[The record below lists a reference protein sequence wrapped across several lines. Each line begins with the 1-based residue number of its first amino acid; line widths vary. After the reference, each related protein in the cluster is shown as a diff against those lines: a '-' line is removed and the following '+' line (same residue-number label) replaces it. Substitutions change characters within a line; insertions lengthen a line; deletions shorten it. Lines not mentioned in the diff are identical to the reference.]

1 MRSNFGF
8 QAIREIPDTILQGV
22 QSNPMTSKLLRF
34 FIASVFAVSIGALA
48 QSDGNAAALPS
59 APSSPVVAAA
69 GGSKIGTINI
79 EQAIFASNE
88 GQRDFEVLGKKLEP
102 KETELKGQ
110 KDEIDSLKKQLD
122 TQGPK
127 LNDDARGNLVKQ
139 IEDKQKRFERS
150 AQDAREDMQAQQ
162 NEIAQRILQKMAP
175 MLVKYAGD
183 NGYGLILDTSN
194 PWPNGP
200 VVWNG
205 PAVDITKIVVDSYN
219 AQSGVPAPVRPAT
232 TKPAT
237 GAPASR
243 PAAKPQTTTP
253 TTPK

>member
-1 MRSNFGF
+1 M
-8 QAIREIPDTILQGV
+8 I
-22 QSNPMTSKLLRF
+22 SKLLRF
-34 FIASVFAVSIGALA
+34 FTATVFAFSIAALA

-59 APSSPVVAAA
+59 APGSPAVVAAA

-102 KETELKGQ
+102 KETELKSQ

-127 LNDDARGNLVKQ
+127 LNDDARGTLVKQ

-162 NEIAQRILQKMAP
+162 NEIAQQKMAP
-175 MLVKYAGD
+175 MLVKYAGE

-205 PAVDITKIVVDSYN
+205 PSVDITKVIVDSYN
-219 AQSGVPAPVRPAT
+219 VQSGVAAPVRPAG
-232 TKPAT
+232 TKPQT

-243 PAAKPQTTTP
+243 PAPTTKPP
-253 TTPK
+253 ATTPK

>member
-1 MRSNFGF
+1 
-8 QAIREIPDTILQGV
+8 
-22 QSNPMTSKLLRF
+22 MTSKLLRF
-34 FIASVFAVSIGALA
+34 FTTIAFVFSIAAMA
-48 QSDGNAAALPS
+48 QTGGNAAALPS
-59 APSSPVVAAA
+59 APSTVNSPVAAAA

-122 TQGPK
+122 TQGTK
-127 LNDDARGNLVKQ
+127 LNDEARGTLVKQ

-175 MLVKYAGD
+175 MLVKYAGE
-183 NGYGLILDTSN
+183 NGYGLLLDTSS

-200 VVWNG
+200 VIWNG
-205 PAVDITKIVVDSYN
+205 PAVDITKVIVEAYN
-219 AQSGVPAPVRPAT
+219 VQSGVAAPVRPTNA
-232 TKPAT
+232 KPAA

-243 PAAKPQTTTP
+243 PAPSKPQPPTP

>member
-1 MRSNFGF
+1 
-8 QAIREIPDTILQGV
+8 
-22 QSNPMTSKLLRF
+22 MTKFLRF
-34 FIASVFAVSIGALA
+34 FTATAFAFALAALA
-48 QSDGNAAALPS
+48 QTDGNAAALPS

-88 GQRDFEVLGKKLEP
+88 GQRDFETLSKKLEP
-102 KETELKGQ
+102 KESELKGQ

-122 TQGPK
+122 TQGTK

-139 IEDKQKRFERS
+139 IEDKQKRLERS
-150 AQDAREDMQAQQ
+150 AQDAREDAQAQQ

-200 VVWNG
+200 VIWNG
-205 PAVDITKIVVDSYN
+205 PAVDLTKVIVEAYN
-219 AQSGVPAPVRPAT
+219 VQSGVAAPVRTTP
-232 TKPAT
+232 TKPAA

-243 PAAKPQTTTP
+243 PAPPAAKPQTTTP
-253 TTPK
+253 AAK

>member
-1 MRSNFGF
+1 
-8 QAIREIPDTILQGV
+8 
-22 QSNPMTSKLLRF
+22 MTSKLLRF
-34 FIASVFAVSIGALA
+34 FTTIAFVFSIAALA
-48 QSDGNAAALPS
+48 QTGGNAAALPS
-59 APSSPVVAAA
+59 APSAANSPVAAVA

-122 TQGPK
+122 TQGTK
-127 LNDDARGNLVKQ
+127 LNDEARGTLVKQ

-175 MLVKYAGD
+175 MLVKYAGE
-183 NGYGLILDTSN
+183 NGYGLLLDTSS

-200 VVWNG
+200 VIWNG
-205 PAVDITKIVVDSYN
+205 PAVDITKVIVEAYN
-219 AQSGVPAPVRPAT
+219 VQSGVAAPVRPT
-232 TKPAT
+232 TAKPAA

-243 PAAKPQTTTP
+243 PAPSKPQPTTP

>member
-1 MRSNFGF
+1 
-8 QAIREIPDTILQGV
+8 
-22 QSNPMTSKLLRF
+22 MTSKLLRF
-34 FIASVFAVSIGALA
+34 FTATAFVFSIAAMA
-48 QSDGNAAALPS
+48 QTGGNAPVLPS
-59 APSSPVVAAA
+59 APSAAASATNSPVAAAA

-110 KDEIDSLKKQLD
+110 KDEIDGLKKQLD
-122 TQGPK
+122 TQGTK
-127 LNDDARGNLVKQ
+127 LNDESRGTLVKQ

-175 MLVKYAGD
+175 MLVKYAGE
-183 NGYGLILDTSN
+183 NGYGLLLDTSS

-200 VVWNG
+200 VIWNG
-205 PAVDITKIVVDSYN
+205 PAVDITKVIVEAYN
-219 AQSGVPAPVRPAT
+219 AQSGVAAPIRPT
-232 TKPAT
+232 TAKPSA

-243 PAAKPQTTTP
+243 PAPSRPQTPAP

>member
-1 MRSNFGF
+1 
-8 QAIREIPDTILQGV
+8 
-22 QSNPMTSKLLRF
+22 MTSKLLRF
-34 FIASVFAVSIGALA
+34 CAATVFTLSTAALA
-48 QSDGNAAALPS
+48 QTGGNAAALPS
-59 APSSPVVAAA
+59 APGSAPPPVVAAG
-69 GGSKIGTINI
+69 GGSKVGTVNI

-88 GQRDFEVLGKKLEP
+88 GQRDFDILGKKLEP

-139 IEDKQKRFERS
+139 IEDKQKRFER
-150 AQDAREDMQAQQ
+150 AGTDFREDMQAQQ

-175 MLVKYAGD
+175 MMVKYASD
-183 NGYGLILDTSN
+183 NGYGILLDTSS

-200 VVWNG
+200 VVWNN
-205 PAVDITKIVVDSYN
+205 VEITKPIVDAYN
-219 AQSGVPAPVRPAT
+219 AQSGVPAPVRTNPTKPSAGPAASRPAPTT

-237 GAPASR
+237 TAPA
-243 PAAKPQTTTP
+243 
-253 TTPK
+253 PK

>member
-1 MRSNFGF
+1 M
-8 QAIREIPDTILQGV
+8 I
-22 QSNPMTSKLLRF
+22 SKLLRF
-34 FIASVFAVSIGALA
+34 FTATVFAFSIAALA

-59 APSSPVVAAA
+59 APGSPAVVAAA

-127 LNDDARGNLVKQ
+127 LNDDARGTLVKQ

-205 PAVDITKIVVDSYN
+205 PAVDITKVIVDSYN
-219 AQSGVPAPVRPAT
+219 VQSGVAAPTRPAG
-232 TKPAT
+232 TKPQS

-243 PAAKPQTTTP
+243 PAPSTKPP
-253 TTPK
+253 ATTPK

>member
-1 MRSNFGF
+1 
-8 QAIREIPDTILQGV
+8 
-22 QSNPMTSKLLRF
+22 MTSKLLRIF
-34 FIASVFAVSIGALA
+34 TATVFAISIAALA
-48 QSDGNAAALPS
+48 QTDGNAAALPS
-59 APSSPVVAAA
+59 APGSSPVVAAA

-88 GQRDFEVLGKKLEP
+88 GQRDFEALGKKLEP

-122 TQGPK
+122 TQGTK
-127 LNDDARGNLVKQ
+127 LNDEARGTLVKQ

-162 NEIAQRILQKMAP
+162 NEVAQRILQKMAP

-205 PAVDITKIVVDSYN
+205 PAVDITKIVVDAYN
-219 AQSGVPAPVRPAT
+219 AQSGVAAPVRPAT
-232 TKPAT
+232 AKPAA
-237 GAPASR
+237 GAPASK
-243 PAAKPQTTTP
+243 PAPAKPTTTP